1 MALPHHYLIALISPG
16 GRLGQFHFAF
26 LAVLIAFAHLYVFS
40 QMQHMPKD
48 QAWNIYSVS
57 LLLLIWCKFCIL
69 SRRLHDTGSNGF
81 LAVPVLLIVVVLY
94 LCIID
99 PSFAGPQ
106 ESHDPNVQYLL
117 KQGMRIPRALF
128 IAVFLYCIR
137 AGGESGPNGFGPEFG
152 DSGDDISA
160 AQNVLD
166 KKRDSTMPVHS
177 FKKFKADDN
186 RGWGHRRRP
195 AGFGRR

>member
-1 MALPHHYLIALISPG
+1 MALPHHYLFALISPG

-26 LAVLIAFAHLYVFS
+26 LAVLIAFAHIYLYS
-40 QMQHMPKD
+40 QMGGMPKD
-48 QAWNIYSVS
+48 QPWNMYSIA

-81 LAVPVLLIVVVLY
+81 IAVPVLLIAVVLY

-99 PSFAGPQ
+99 PSITGPDLSQ
-106 ESHDPNVQYLL
+106 DPNAQYLL

-137 AGGESGPNGFGPEFG
+137 AQGEAGPNGYGPEFG
-152 DSGDDISA
+152 DSGDDRSFEWSKSA
-160 AQNVLD
+160 
-166 KKRDSTMPVHS
+166 T
-177 FKKFKADDN
+177 
-186 RGWGHRRRP
+186 RRRLC
-195 AGFGRR
+195 